1 MFHSRTLNNR
11 INNIYKRALRLTY
24 KQSSFKELLQ
34 KDRSKTIHHK
44 NVQDLVTEIFKN
56 KDDLA
61 PDIMKNVFEL
71 KEPLCNLR
79 SESNCFTR
87 PSVKTAY

>member
-1 MFHSRTLNNR
+1 MLHSRTLNTR
-11 INNIYKRALRLTY
+11 INNVYKRALRLTY

-34 KDRSKTIHHK
+34 TIHHK
-44 NVQDLVTEIFKN
+44 NVKDLVAEIFKN

-61 PDIMKNVFEL
+61 PDIMKNIFGL

-87 PSVKTAY
+87 QSVKTAY